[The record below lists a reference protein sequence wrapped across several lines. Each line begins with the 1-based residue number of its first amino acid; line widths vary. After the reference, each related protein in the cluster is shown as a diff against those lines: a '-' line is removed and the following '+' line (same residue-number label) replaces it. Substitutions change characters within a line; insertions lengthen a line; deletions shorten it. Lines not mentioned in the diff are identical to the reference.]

1 MKRRNNINKY
11 LQGSPI
17 ESMNVPN
24 KNNSYKHSKKL
35 AQIIATSA
43 MMSAMTR
50 TGYSKICEENENE
63 RN

>member
-1 MKRRNNINKY
+1 MKRRNSINKY
-11 LQGSPI
+11 TRVSPI
-17 ESMNVPN
+17 ESTNVPN

-50 TGYSKICEENENE
+50 TGYSKIYEENENE

>member
-1 MKRRNNINKY
+1 MKRRKCINKY
-11 LQGSPI
+11 LQESPI
-17 ESMNVPN
+17 ESMKVHN

-50 TGYSKICEENENE
+50 TGYSKIYEENENE